1 MSNQTLPTLLEPLA
15 HVPALN
21 QVQSMA
27 FALTSGL
34 TIEIACSGLI
44 AAACQFYDEEKVSV
58 SSIITIAFNIATVIY
73 ASITVWSNLLVA
85 QIFYVLFDVF
95 MLMKTYAVSAFSPNV
110 LIGCIAVGLY
120 RVSWAVVDIAKSHGY
135 WDPEERRCAYYQYPV
150 SGIGYNSADIIVDV
164 FSTIVALA
172 YNWKHLKTSISQIRK
187 VLIQENL
194 LRSLIILALNS
205 FEIYAALSWTNAFDC
220 TMAYQSQNYIYARC
234 VNAETVFKSIRKKAI
249 TQTSVAGAS
258 RSKNKSK
265 GGSQHSKA
273 GSNRDLPQGSQPNAG
288 NTSLP
293 TNVGT
298 IERS

>member
-1 MSNQTLPTLLEPLA
+1 M
-15 HVPALN
+15 
-21 QVQSMA
+21 
-27 FALTSGL
+27 
-34 TIEIACSGLI
+34 EIACSGLI

-73 ASITVWSNLLVA
+73 ASITVWSNLLGEDNCVVGQFLAVFFA

-120 RVSWAVVDIAKSHGY
+120 RVSWAIVDIAKSHGY

-220 TMAYQSQNYIYARC
+220 TMAYQAQNYIYARC

-273 GSNRDLPQGSQPNAG
+273 GSNRDMPQGSQPNVG